1 MAKLDFNTKN
11 IKRVPI
17 NRNNIFYSEES
28 FAFEGAIGK
37 NYIEQDMNQTAVLYS
52 VDASSSNINNTYGE
66 TKSDNV
72 QFKTP
77 VEFHC
82 VYKVE
87 QPELKAYDKTKNIG
101 TYMKTGKLTIG
112 VYEET
117 LKELG
122 IDIKKGDYIGIQIS
136 QESMIY
142 FSVMN
147 DGKNNYDNAHT
158 LFGVRPLY
166 RTINCAPVD
175 TSEFNA

>member
-1 MAKLDFNTKN
+1 MAKLNFNSQN

-17 NRNNIFYSEES
+17 NRNNIFYSDES
-28 FAFEGAIGK
+28 FAFEGSIGK
-37 NYIEQDMNQTAVLYS
+37 NYIEQDMNQTAVLYQ
-52 VDASSSNINNTYGE
+52 VDASISNINDTYGE
-66 TKSDNV
+66 TKTDGV

-87 QPELKAYDKTKNIG
+87 QPELKAYDKNKNIG

-122 IDIKKGDYIGIQIS
+122 IDIKKGDYIGIQITP
-136 QESMIY
+136 EHMIY

-175 TSEFNA
+175 TTEFQA

>member
-1 MAKLDFNTKN
+1 MIKLNFNTQN

-17 NRNNIFYSEES
+17 NRNNIFYSDES
-28 FAFEGAIGK
+28 FAFEGSIGK
-37 NYIEQDMNQTAVLYS
+37 NYIEQDMNQTAVLYQ
-52 VDASSSNINNTYGE
+52 VDASTTNINDTYGE
-66 TKSDNV
+66 TKSDSV

-87 QPELKAYDKTKNIG
+87 QPELKAYDKNKSIG

-122 IDIKKGDYIGIQIS
+122 VDIKKGDYIGIQITP
-136 QESMIY
+136 EHMEY
-142 FSVMN
+142 WCVAN

-166 RTINCAPVD
+166 RTVQCYPVD
-175 TSEFNA
+175 SSEFQA